1 MRLYFFIALSILATW
16 MALGASEDREMK
28 YHPGHYVAIQASES
42 VEDIRHLDERAV
54 RGVIKRYTWKRL
66 EPEPG
71 EYRFG
76 AIARDLDFLAARD
89 KQLIAFIID
98 KSFGPY
104 PVLPAY
110 LSDHKLHGEGGGV
123 CAMRWDP
130 FVIDRLTALGRA
142 LGEAFDAHPNFEGV
156 AVQESALDIPL
167 EVARENGYTPDKYK
181 IALIDILIGLKG
193 NMPRSQVFWYMNFLP
208 EKQEGLRE
216 IAQAIVPHQI
226 AMGGPD
232 ILPHRKYMAR
242 VSYPLYKAFKDELP
256 LFCSAQND
264 SYKHHKNDVNNQT
277 KNRVAIHAE
286 GYLSME
292 DIFLFARDSLYVDYV
307 FWQHKY
313 EKTDPK
319 ERDFDDAIEV
329 IRRYPTFEKTHD

>member
-1 MRLYFFIALSILATW
+1 MRLYSRIALVILVAW
-16 MALGASEDREMK
+16 MAMGASDDSKMK

-42 VEDIRHLDERAV
+42 VEDIRHLEERAL

-71 EYRFG
+71 RYNFA

-89 KQLIAFIID
+89 KQLIAFLID

-110 LSDHKLHGEGGGV
+110 LSDYKLQGGGGGV

-142 LGEAFDAHPNFEGV
+142 LGEAFDAHPHFEGV

-167 EVARENGYTPDKYK
+167 DVARKNGYTPEKYK
-181 IALIDILIGLKG
+181 TALIDILIGLKG
-193 NMPRSQVFWYMNFLP
+193 NMTRSQVFWYMNFLP
-208 EKQEGLRE
+208 EEQEGLRE
-216 IAQAIVPHQI
+216 IARAIVPHQI

-242 VSYPLYKAFKDELP
+242 VSYPLYEAFKDQMT

-277 KNRVAIHAE
+277 KNRVAVHAE

-292 DIFLFARDSLYVDYV
+292 EIFLFARDNLHVDYV

-329 IRRYPTFEKTHD
+329 IRKYPTFEKMHD

>member
-1 MRLYFFIALSILATW
+1 MRLYFFIALSILVIG

-76 AIARDLDFLAARD
+76 AIVRDLEFLAARD
-89 KQLIAFIID
+89 KQLIAFITD

-167 EVARENGYTPDKYK
+167 DVARENGYTPDKYK
-181 IALIDILIGLKG
+181 TALIDILIGLKG

-277 KNRVAIHAE
+277 KNRVSIHAE

-292 DIFLFARDSLYVDYV
+292 DIFLFARDSLCVDYV